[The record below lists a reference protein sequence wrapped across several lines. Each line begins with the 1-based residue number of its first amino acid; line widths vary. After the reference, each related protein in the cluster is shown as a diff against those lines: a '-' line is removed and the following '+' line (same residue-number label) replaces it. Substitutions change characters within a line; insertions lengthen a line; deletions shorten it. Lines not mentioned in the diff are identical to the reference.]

1 MRVRWSESSLSD
13 IDDIFSYIHERNR
26 TAAVAVVEH
35 IKAVAGL
42 LQDFPE
48 VGHLTDEPGVRMFPT
63 VRYPYLIFYT
73 VNPAEAEIVILHV
86 RHGAQQPRP

>member
-13 IDDIFSYIHERNR
+13 IDGIFSYIHEHNR
-26 TAAVAVVEH
+26 TAAIAVVER

-48 VGHLTDEPGVRMFPT
+48 AGHLTDEPGVRMFPT
-63 VRYPYLIFYT
+63 VRYPYLVFYT
-73 VNPAEAEIVILHV
+73 VNSADAEIVILHV
-86 RHGAQQPRP
+86 RHGAQERRS

>member
-1 MRVRWSESSLSD
+1 MRVRWSESALTD
-13 IDDIFSYIHERNR
+13 INDIFSYIHERNR
-26 TAAVAVVEH
+26 TAAAGVVER

-48 VGHLTDEPGVRMFPT
+48 AGHLTDEPGVRMFPT

-73 VNPAEAEIVILHV
+73 VNPADAEVVILHV
-86 RHGAQQPRP
+86 RHGAQERRP

>member
-1 MRVRWSESSLSD
+1 M
-13 IDDIFSYIHERNR
+13 
-26 TAAVAVVEH
+26 
-35 IKAVAGL
+35 
-42 LQDFPE
+42 FPE

-73 VNPAEAEIVILHV
+73 VNPADAEIVILHV